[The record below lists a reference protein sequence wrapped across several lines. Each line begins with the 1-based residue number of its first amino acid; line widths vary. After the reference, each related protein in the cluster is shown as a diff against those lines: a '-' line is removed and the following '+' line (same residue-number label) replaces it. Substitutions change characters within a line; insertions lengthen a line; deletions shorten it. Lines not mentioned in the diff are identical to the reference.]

1 MLYTKWQKPRNIART
16 ISTIFLV
23 GFSSS
28 YFHLQLASACTQV
41 YSLWSDSDRPT
52 FADSD
57 DKPVELGVKFR
68 TDVDGEVTAIRFYRI
83 VPIDSGYTVN
93 LWSATG
99 QLLGSGV
106 AVEGQSPTP
115 GWQTIQLY
123 PPVPIKANQFYTASY
138 YASKGRYTVTENFFN
153 NTGVDSGPLH
163 APRDGEHGSTSVYTY
178 SLGGG
183 FPTQS
188 YKGSNYW
195 VDVKFQTTSSDH

>member
-1 MLYTKWQKPRNIART
+1 MLYTKWHKPRSIART
-16 ISTIFLV
+16 ISTVFLV
-23 GFSSS
+23 GLSST

-41 YSLWSDSDRPT
+41 YSLWSDSVQPT

-57 DKPVELGVKFR
+57 NNPVELGVKFR

-123 PPVPIKANQFYTASY
+123 PPVPIKANQFYIASY

-163 APRDGEHGSTSVYTY
+163 APRDGEQGSNGVYTY

-188 YKGSNYW
+188 YNGSNYW
-195 VDVKFQTTSSDH
+195 VDVKFQTASTDH